1 MIYLLD
7 TNVISDMVRN
17 PRGSAATALSERDDT
32 EVATSVIVAGE
43 LRYGCHKKGSHLLT
57 ERVEALL
64 AEVSVLSVDAETAAE
79 YGRIRAHLEAR
90 GQMIGGNDLWIAAH
104 AISREAVLV
113 SGNSREFKRVPGLQ
127 LENWLAPDSSRL

>member
-1 MIYLLD
+1 
-7 TNVISDMVRN
+7 MVRN
-17 PRGSAATALSERDDT
+17 PRRSAATALSERDDT

-43 LRYGCHKKGSHLLT
+43 LRYGCHKKGSHRLT

-64 AEVSVLSVDAETAAE
+64 AGIIVLSVDAETAAE

-90 GQMIGGNDLWIAAH
+90 GMIGGSGLWIAAH
-104 AISREAVLV
+104 AISRDAVLV

-127 LENWLAPDSSRL
+127 LEDWLAPDMS

>member
-7 TNVISDMVRN
+7 TNVISDMVQN

-64 AEVSVLSVDAETAAE
+64 AEVSVLSVDAETVAE

-113 SGNSREFKRVPGLQ
+113 SGNSREFKRVPSLQ
-127 LENWLAPDSSRL
+127 LENWLAPDSS

>member
-7 TNVISDMVRN
+7 TDVISDMVRN

-32 EVATSVIVAGE
+32 KVATSVIVAGE
-43 LRYGCHKKGSHLLT
+43 LRYGCHKNGSHRLT

-64 AEVSVLSVDAETAAE
+64 AEISVLSVDVETAAE

-90 GQMIGGNDLWIAAH
+90 GQMTGGNDLWIAAH

-127 LENWLAPDSSRL
+127 LENWLAPGSS

>member
-32 EVATSVIVAGE
+32 EVAISMIVAGE

-113 SGNSREFKRVPGLQ
+113 SGNSRELKRVPGLQ
-127 LENWLAPDSSRL
+127 LENWLAPDSS

>member
-7 TNVISDMVRN
+7 TSVISDMVRN

-32 EVATSVIVAGE
+32 KVATSVIVAGE
-43 LRYGCHKKGSHLLT
+43 LRYGCHKKGSHRLT

-64 AEVSVLSVDAETAAE
+64 AEMDVLSVDAGTATE
-79 YGRIRAHLEAR
+79 YGRVRAHLEAR

-127 LENWLAPDSSRL
+127 FENWLAPDSS

>member
-17 PRGSAATALSERDDT
+17 PHGSAATALSERDDT
-32 EVATSVIVAGE
+32 EVAISVIVAGE

-113 SGNSREFKRVPGLQ
+113 SGNSRELKRVPGLQ
-127 LENWLAPDSSRL
+127 LENWLAPDSS